1 MRVEKISIEKFRNF
15 SNVQLELAPRI
26 NMICGANGSG
36 KTSLLEA
43 IYCLGF
49 GRSFRTHQIKQLVQD
64 NEDAF
69 TLFARLQSS
78 ESAASGE
85 NARATEQAVVHKI
98 GYRRFRS
105 GDAQIRVDGETEKR
119 FANLAKLM
127 PVQLI
132 TPESVEL
139 ITGGP
144 KLRRQ
149 FMDWGLFHVEQSF
162 YSSWS
167 AYVRLLKQRNALLR
181 QGQHQRHDGVYWD
194 QQLAAAGEQ
203 VAQARTSYVESLNTL
218 LNHYCQLFLPQYD
231 FRFKLVHG
239 WNREEQTLLESLQAK
254 VDMDRKQGFTSAG
267 PHKAEW
273 QIRVDGID
281 ARERL
286 SRGQLKLLVAALRLV
301 QSQDYKIQRGQSCI
315 LLVDDLPAELD
326 ESNQETLC
334 NALKESGSQV
344 FITAIDESKI
354 QSHFSATETQLFHVE
369 HGTI

>member
-1 MRVEKISIEKFRNF
+1 MLVERLVIEKFRNF
-15 SNVQLELAPRI
+15 SQLNLELAPRI
-26 NMICGANGSG
+26 NMVCGANGSG

-49 GRSFRTHQIKQLVQD
+49 GRSFRTHQIKQVVQD
-64 NEDAF
+64 NQDAF
-69 TLFARLQSS
+69 TLFAQLR
-78 ESAASGE
+78 ESTGKLADDSDVGV
-85 NARATEQAVVHKI
+85 TEAVHKI

-105 GDAQIRVDGETEKR
+105 GEAQIKVDGEVEKR
-119 FANLAKLM
+119 FSALARLV
-127 PVQLI
+127 PVQLM

-162 YSSWS
+162 YAGWS

-181 QGQHQRHDGVYWD
+181 QGQHHRQDGAYWD
-194 QQLAAAGEQ
+194 HQLAAAGEQ
-203 VAQARTSYVESLNTL
+203 VAAARVSYLDGLNAL
-218 LNHYCQLFLPQYD
+218 LNQYCQRFLPQYD
-231 FRFKLVHG
+231 FRFKLNHG
-239 WNREEQTLLESLQAK
+239 WNKDEQALLESFQAK
-254 VDMDRKQGFTSAG
+254 LDVDRKQGFTSSG

-273 QIRVDGID
+273 QIKVDGID

-286 SRGQLKLLVAALRLV
+286 SRGQLKLLVSALRLV
-301 QSQDYKIQRGQSCI
+301 QAEDYKIRRGESCI

-326 ESNQETLC
+326 EQNQETLC

-344 FITAIDESKI
+344 FITTIDESKI
-354 QSHFSATETQLFHVE
+354 KSHFSAAETQLFHVE